1 MDPLRLYYS
10 SFISYKLL
18 LLRIIKIKDYLD
30 EILLKIKDYIIFNEV
45 RWEYR
50 VIWLNWFISYLL
62 SWIVLIV

>member
-45 RWEYR
+45 R
-50 VIWLNWFISYLL
+50 
-62 SWIVLIV
+62 